1 MKQVILFFMS
11 LMLIVGICTTEAAAV
26 GGNGAG
32 KSTAGES
39 AALEQGEESGAADES
54 AQEGGKGGQVQKKD
68 ELGLYAQSAVLM
80 DAKTGRVLYG
90 KNEELAR
97 PMASTTKIMTCI
109 LALEYGTLSDTV
121 TASQNAAAQPKVHLG
136 VYKGETFR
144 LEDLLYSLML
154 ESHNDAA
161 VMIAE
166 HVGGSVEGF
175 AAMMNQK
182 ARDLGCTD
190 TYFITPNGLDA
201 TREVNGEMREHS
213 TSAADLARIMNYCIG
228 TSPKKEEFLKIT
240 GTQSCFFT
248 DLEGRRSYSCVNH
261 NALLTMMSGVISG
274 KTGFTGGAGYSYVGA
289 LKDGDREFTIALLG
303 CGWPPHK
310 TYKWSDA
317 RKLFDYGK
325 ANYQY
330 REVYEE
336 EVLPKLPVVDG
347 IPASGDLGEQVAVSL
362 SLNLKEE
369 EKSLKLL
376 LAEGEEVTV
385 SRELPERLLAPV
397 RKGQTVGTV
406 TYRLN
411 GEAVK
416 TFPVYLTEGV
426 EKISF
431 RWCLKRVLLL
441 FGQSFSAFV
450 SLPGM
455 V

>member
-1 MKQVILFFMS
+1 MKRVILFFLS
-11 LMLIVGICTTEAAAV
+11 LLLMTVTGIGGISEGRALNEELVREQGTGEQRPD
-26 GGNGAG
+26 GNGLA
-32 KSTAGES
+32 
-39 AALEQGEESGAADES
+39 
-54 AQEGGKGGQVQKKD
+54 D

-90 KNEELAR
+90 KNETFSR

-109 LALEYGTLSDTV
+109 IALEYGNLSDTV

-161 VMIAE
+161 VIIAE

-175 AAMMNQK
+175 AALMNQK

-201 TREVNGEMREHS
+201 SKEDGGQTREHS
-213 TSAADLARIMNYCIG
+213 TTAADLARIMNYCIG
-228 TSPKKEEFLKIT
+228 TSPKKEDFLKIT
-240 GTQSCFFT
+240 GTQSYFFT
-248 DLEGRRSYSCVNH
+248 DLEGKRSYSCTNH
-261 NALLTMMSGVISG
+261 NALLTMMNGVFSG

-289 LKDGDREFTIALLG
+289 LKDGDRLFTIALLG

-317 RKLFDYGK
+317 RKLFEFGK
-325 ANYQY
+325 DHYQY
-330 REVYEE
+330 RDVYEE
-336 EVLPKLPVVDG
+336 RNFPEIDVENGVPQ
-347 IPASGDLGEQVAVSL
+347 SGDFGETVKVSL
-362 SLNLKEE
+362 SLNLSEE

-376 LAEGEEVTV
+376 MAENEEI
-385 SRELPERLLAPV
+385 SISEEIPERLSAPV
-397 RKGQTVGTV
+397 VKGQAVGSV

-411 GEAVK
+411 GEVVK
-416 TFPVYLTEGV
+416 KFPVYLTADV
-426 EKISF
+426 EKITYS
-431 RWCLKRVLLL
+431 WCLGRIYRMVSET
-441 FGQSFSAFV
+441 FGFTSKNPPGFSGA
-450 SLPGM
+450 
-455 V
+455 